1 MKAKNIFWMAF
12 VAVALSVGATSCG
25 DDDDDEP
32 VKDPTENVGGNED
45 EGGSSSSADLD
56 YSAANAN
63 SWHNYMKQVAYLLKA
78 DATTLYEAWNTS
90 YEGGEAYAQS
100 FKNHTRYYQSARNCV
115 EELLDGCVTIADEV
129 GNAKIGEPYN
139 LYVSGDVTSALYA
152 VESWYSWH
160 SRDDY
165 TNNIWS
171 IRNAY
176 FGSLDGTVNANSLSA
191 VVKGANAELDAE
203 VIAAINKA
211 ASAIQAIPQPF
222 RNHINSN
229 EAREAMAACA
239 ELVEVMDVNLRSVV
253 TNSELLSEE
262 TLDAVVDNYVDAV
275 VLPTYKDLMEKN
287 STLYNEIVALA
298 SNPSNEAFEAACDAW
313 LASREPWEKSEAFLF
328 GPVDALGLDPNMD
341 SWPLDQDAIVQ
352 ILTSGNFDNLNWS
365 DEDGDEAIEAA
376 QSVRGFHTLEYLL
389 FKDGNPRKVN

>member
-25 DDDDDEP
+25 DDDDEP

-229 EAREAMAACA
+229 EAREAMTACA

-298 SNPSNEAFEAACDAW
+298 SNPSSEAFEAACDAW

>member
-1 MKAKNIFWMAF
+1 MKAKNIFWMAL

-25 DDDDDEP
+25 DDDDDP
-32 VKDPTENVGGNED
+32 VVDPGNENVGGNT
-45 EGGSSSSADLD
+45 SSADLD

-100 FKNHTRYYQSARNCV
+100 FKNHTRPPYESARNCV
-115 EELLDGCVTIADEV
+115 EEILDGCVTIADEV

-139 LYVSGDVTSALYA
+139 LYNSGDITSALYA

-176 FGSLDGTVNANSLSA
+176 FGSLDGSVNANSLSA
-191 VVKGANAELDAE
+191 VVKAADADLDAE
-203 VIAAINKA
+203 VVAVINRTAA
-211 ASAIQAIPQPF
+211 AIQAIPQPF
-222 RNHINSN
+222 RNHINCD
-229 EAREAMAACA
+229 EARAAMAACK
-239 ELVEVMDVNLRSVV
+239 ELVDVMDIKLRTIV
-253 TNSELLSEE
+253 TGNAISDEA
-262 TLDAVVDNYVDAV
+262 LDAVVDNYVDAV

-287 STLYNEIVALA
+287 GNLYNKVVALA
-298 SNPSNEAFEAACDAW
+298 TTPTNEAFEAACNAW
-313 LASREPWEKSEAFLF
+313 LAAREPWEKSEAFLF

-352 ILTSGNFDNLNWS
+352 ILTSGNFDDLDWS

-389 FKDGNPRKVN
+389 FKDGNPRRAN

>member
-1 MKAKNIFWMAF
+1 MKAKNIFWMAL

-25 DDDDDEP
+25 DDDDDP
-32 VKDPTENVGGNED
+32 VVDPSGGNENVGGNT
-45 EGGSSSSADLD
+45 SSADLD

-100 FKNHTRYYQSARNCV
+100 FKNHTRPPYESARNCV
-115 EELLDGCVTIADEV
+115 EEILDGCVTIADEV

-139 LYVSGDVTSALYA
+139 LYNSGDITSALYA

-176 FGSLDGTVNANSLSA
+176 FGSLDGSVNANSLSA
-191 VVKGANAELDAE
+191 VVKAADADLDAE
-203 VIAAINKA
+203 VVAVINRTAA
-211 ASAIQAIPQPF
+211 AIQAIPQPF
-222 RNHINSN
+222 RNHINCD
-229 EAREAMAACA
+229 EARAAMAACK
-239 ELVEVMDVNLRSVV
+239 ELVDVMDIKLRTIV
-253 TNSELLSEE
+253 TGNAISDEA
-262 TLDAVVDNYVDAV
+262 LDAVVDNYVDAV

-287 STLYNEIVALA
+287 GNLYNKVVALA
-298 SNPSNEAFEAACDAW
+298 TTPTNEAFEAACDAW
-313 LASREPWEKSEAFLF
+313 LAAREPWEKSEAFLF

-352 ILTSGNFDNLNWS
+352 ILTSGNFDDLDWS

-389 FKDGNPRKVN
+389 FKDGNPRRAN

>member
-1 MKAKNIFWMAF
+1 MKAKNIFWMAL

-25 DDDDDEP
+25 DDDDDP
-32 VKDPTENVGGNED
+32 VVDPGNENVGGNT
-45 EGGSSSSADLD
+45 SSADLD
-56 YSAANAN
+56 YSAANAD

-100 FKNHTRYYQSARNCV
+100 FKNHTRYYTSARNCV
-115 EELLDGCVTIADEV
+115 EEILDGCVTIADEV

-139 LYVSGDVTSALYA
+139 LYNSGDITSALYA

-176 FGSLDGTVNANSLSA
+176 FGSLDGSVNANSLSA
-191 VVKGANAELDAE
+191 VVKAADADLDAE
-203 VIAAINKA
+203 VVAVINRTAA
-211 ASAIQAIPQPF
+211 AIQAIPQPF
-222 RNHINSN
+222 RNHINCD
-229 EAREAMAACA
+229 EARAAMAACK
-239 ELVEVMDVNLRSVV
+239 ELVDVMNIKLRTIV
-253 TNSELLSEE
+253 TGNALSEE
-262 TLDAVVDNYVDAV
+262 VLDAVVDNYVDAV

-287 STLYNEIVALA
+287 GNLYNKVVALA
-298 SNPSNEAFEAACDAW
+298 TTPTNEAFEAACDAW
-313 LASREPWEKSEAFLF
+313 LAAREPWEKSEAFLF

-352 ILTSGNFDNLNWS
+352 ILTSGNFDDLDWS

-389 FKDGNPRKVN
+389 FKDGNPRRAN

>member
-1 MKAKNIFWMAF
+1 MALM
-12 VAVALSVGATSCG
+12 AVTLSVGMTSCS
-25 DDDDDEP
+25 DDDDEN
-32 VKDPTENVGGNED
+32 TEIDGNGG
-45 EGGSSSSADLD
+45 GTTSSADLD
-56 YSAANAN
+56 YSDANAN

-78 DATTLYEAWNTS
+78 DATTLYEAWNTA

-100 FKNHTRYYQSARNCV
+100 FKNQTHPYKTVLNCI

-139 LYVSGDVTSALYA
+139 LYNSGDINSALYA

-165 TNNIWS
+165 TNNIRS

-176 FGSLDGTVNANSLSA
+176 FGTLDGTISDKSLSA
-191 VVKGANAELDAE
+191 VVKSVNAELDAQ
-203 VIAAINKA
+203 VINAIEKA

-222 RNHINSN
+222 RNHINCN
-229 EAREAMAACA
+229 EAREAMASCA
-239 ELVEVMDVNLRSVV
+239 ELVEVMDVNLRKLV
-253 TNSELLSEE
+253 TDPTLFSEE
-262 TLDAVVDNYVDAV
+262 QLDGVVDNYVDAV
-275 VLPTYKDLMEKN
+275 VLPIYKDLMEKN
-287 STLYNEIVALA
+287 TELYNKVVELA
-298 SNPSNEAFEAACDAW
+298 SNPSNETFEEACDAW
-313 LASREPWEKSEAFLF
+313 LAAREPWEKSEAFLF

-352 ILTSGNFDNLNWS
+352 ILTSGNFDDLNWS

>member
-1 MKAKNIFWMAF
+1 MKAKNIFWMAL
-12 VAVALSVGATSCG
+12 VAVSLSMGATSCG
-25 DDDDDEP
+25 DDDDEP
-32 VKDPTENVGGNED
+32 VNDPKEDVGGNGNT
-45 EGGSSSSADLD
+45 GGSTSSADLD
-56 YSAANAN
+56 YSAANAD

-100 FKNHTRYYQSARNCV
+100 FKNHTRPPYESARNCV
-115 EELLDGCVTIADEV
+115 EEILDGCVTIADEV

-139 LYVSGDVTSALYA
+139 LYNSGDITSALYA

-176 FGSLDGTVNANSLSA
+176 FGSLDGSVNANSLSA
-191 VVKGANAELDAE
+191 VVKAADADLDAE
-203 VIAAINKA
+203 VVAVINRTAA
-211 ASAIQAIPQPF
+211 AIQAIPQPF
-222 RNHINSN
+222 RNHINCD
-229 EAREAMAACA
+229 EARAAMAACK
-239 ELVEVMDVNLRSVV
+239 ELVDVMNIKLRTIV
-253 TNSELLSEE
+253 TGNALSEE
-262 TLDAVVDNYVDAV
+262 VLDAVVDNYVDAV

-287 STLYNEIVALA
+287 GNLYNKVVALA
-298 SNPSNEAFEAACDAW
+298 TTPTNGAFEDACDAW
-313 LASREPWEKSEAFLF
+313 LAAREPWEKSEAFLF

-352 ILTSGNFDNLNWS
+352 ILTSGNFDDLNWS
-365 DEDGDEAIEAA
+365 DEDGDEAVEAA

-389 FKDGNPRKVN
+389 FKDGNPRRAN

>member
-1 MKAKNIFWMAF
+1 MKAKNIFWMAL

-25 DDDDDEP
+25 DDDDDP
-32 VKDPTENVGGNED
+32 VVDPSGGNENVGGNT
-45 EGGSSSSADLD
+45 SSADLD
-56 YSAANAN
+56 YSAANAD

-100 FKNHTRYYQSARNCV
+100 FKNHTRYYTSARNCV
-115 EELLDGCVTIADEV
+115 EEILDGCVTIADEV

-139 LYVSGDVTSALYA
+139 LYNSGDITSALYA

-176 FGSLDGTVNANSLSA
+176 FGSLDGSVNANSLSA
-191 VVKGANAELDAE
+191 VVKAADADLDAE
-203 VIAAINKA
+203 VVAVINRTAA
-211 ASAIQAIPQPF
+211 AIQAIPQPF
-222 RNHINSN
+222 RNHINCD
-229 EAREAMAACA
+229 EARAAMAACK
-239 ELVEVMDVNLRSVV
+239 ELVDVMDIKLRTIV
-253 TNSELLSEE
+253 TGNAISDEA
-262 TLDAVVDNYVDAV
+262 LDAVVDNYVDAV

-287 STLYNEIVALA
+287 GNLYNKVVALA
-298 SNPSNEAFEAACDAW
+298 TTPTNEAFEAACDAW
-313 LASREPWEKSEAFLF
+313 LAAREPWEKSEAFLF

-352 ILTSGNFDNLNWS
+352 ILTSGNFDDLDWS

-389 FKDGNPRKVN
+389 FKDGNPRRAN